1 MKSEYSAPEILKIV
15 KTWSTPAKITQ
26 LKKTEESKTKAGD
39 TRVVYPGIREFYADI
54 KMKQNMSKV
63 NTMNPFFQKML
74 GPAFD
79 PAQVKIAE
87 FKIFIDGIGR
97 LVHELEYGMDSF
109 LAAKKYIKA
118 HLKAFNANTRDDT
131 NLYVRA
137 WHDAK
142 LNIQA
147 DEFKEKNEQAEKKVT
162 EKNKAVFYIPQEKVE
177 AFYRSF
183 CFDENP
189 DIIDKIM
196 MVQAT
201 MGLRLIEALSSKVS
215 VFRKN
220 GEKIEQIGTAKMVK
234 SKYSLADKV
243 VSKTPIIV
251 SSDKFMKTLDEV
263 RRETDKFM
271 KTLGNVELRNK
282 YNGRVNARI
291 ESRLN
296 AAGIPEH
303 NELKSSHGLRRL
315 YVAYAYSLRDDQN
328 LTFHQFIKDNLGHE
342 SGASTAN
349 YNTIKITT
357 DKILDKDSAV
367 KLNAT
372 HATTVRLE
380 SQVAELKEE
389 VDDIQE
395 VKIPEVP
402 VLEISRINSLSK
414 ATTAKLK
421 LFKKAVAEG
430 KTSYEQLEKVKIPG
444 TIPQKYLTRNMI
456 TKFKKMNFNQ

>member
-15 KTWSTPAKITQ
+15 EKWSTPAKITQ

-74 GPAFD
+74 KPAFD

-201 MGLRLIEALSSKVS
+201 MGLRLIEALSSNVS

-263 RRETDKFM
+263 RRKTDKF
-271 KTLGNVELRNK
+271 KISNVELRNK

-342 SGASTAN
+342 SGSSTAN

-395 VKIPEVP
+395 VKVPEVP
-402 VLEISRINSLSK
+402 EVRLSK

-430 KTSYEQLEKVKIPG
+430 KTSYESLEKVKIPG

-456 TKFKKMNFNQ
+456 SKFKGMNLN